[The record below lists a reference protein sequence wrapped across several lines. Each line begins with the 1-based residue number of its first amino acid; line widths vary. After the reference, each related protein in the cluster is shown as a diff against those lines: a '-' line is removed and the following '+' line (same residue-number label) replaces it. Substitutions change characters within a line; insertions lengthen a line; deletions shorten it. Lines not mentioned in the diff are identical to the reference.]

1 MSGTRICALCDRR
14 DRRTLAAQAVIDARP
29 RGRWSPQPAARWRY
43 LRARVVPASCVRS
56 SPDGSVFPTK
66 WTDSLPATAFG
77 VMTQVPPQEARAT
90 FPAVFESAM
99 YVNPLPIAPRIQ
111 KLAFTGAY

>member
-1 MSGTRICALCDRR
+1 ARR
-14 DRRTLAAQAVIDARP
+14 
-29 RGRWSPQPAARWRY
+29 RGRGRLHTAPPRRRY
-43 LRARVVPASCVRS
+43 LRARVAPAACVRS

-77 VMTQVPPQEARAT
+77 VMTQVPPQDARAT

-99 YVNPLPIAPRIQ
+99 YVNPLPIAPRLQ
-111 KLAFTGAY
+111 KLAFSGANTRVPKRLPAFWATSLPSSAQQA

>member
-1 MSGTRICALCDRR
+1 ARR
-14 DRRTLAAQAVIDARP
+14 
-29 RGRWSPQPAARWRY
+29 RGRGRLHTAPPRRRY
-43 LRARVVPASCVRS
+43 LRARVAPAACVRS

-90 FPAVFESAM
+90 FAAVFESAK
-99 YVNPLPIAPRIQ
+99 YVNPLPIPPRMQ
-111 KLAFTGAY
+111 KLAFTGAYTSVPKTLPAVSPTPLPPPPTSPVA

>member
-1 MSGTRICALCDRR
+1 MRR
-14 DRRTLAAQAVIDARP
+14 RPRPPAAPADNYLLRAEWAPATFARP
-29 RGRWSPQPAARWRY
+29 
-43 LRARVVPASCVRS
+43 

-66 WTDSLPATAFG
+66 WTGSLPATASG
-77 VMTQVPPQEARAT
+77 VMTHVPPQDARAT

-111 KLAFTGAY
+111 KLAFTGAYTSVPKTLP